1 MKVNKELKM
10 KETSPFKT
18 IFSIY
23 ETKNY
28 TKS

>member
-10 KETSPFKT
+10 KETSPFKI
-18 IFSIY
+18 IFSIN